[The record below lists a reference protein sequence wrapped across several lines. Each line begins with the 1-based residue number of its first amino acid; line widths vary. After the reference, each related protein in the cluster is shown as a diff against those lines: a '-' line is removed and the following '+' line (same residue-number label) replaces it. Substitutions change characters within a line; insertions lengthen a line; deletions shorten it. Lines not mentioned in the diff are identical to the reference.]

1 MIFFLLACYNEE
13 KAIKPVFRDI
23 LSAFGMSGVRIIL
36 VDDGSGDET
45 VGTADKMSQELKIPL
60 KILRHPC
67 NMGLGEA
74 LKTGL
79 GWICKNAAA
88 RDFVV
93 TMDCDNTHPP
103 ATARKM
109 ASMLPGCDV
118 VIASRFR
125 EGGCQKGVPFLRA
138 AVSRIASL
146 FFRLFYTAVSDWS
159 SGFRAY
165 RVEVIRELKI
175 PERIR
180 EKGFTSQME
189 ILLFLLRSGARI
201 CEVPLKMD
209 YSLKKS
215 RSKMRFFP
223 LIFSYAKFLLC
234 YLTNRKGQG

>member
-13 KAIKPVFRDI
+13 KAIEPVFRDI
-23 LSAFGMSGVRIIL
+23 LSVFGMSGYRIVL
-36 VDDGSGDET
+36 VDDGSGDGT
-45 VGTADKMSQELKIPL
+45 AGTADKMSQELKIPL

-67 NMGLGEA
+67 NMGLGAA

-79 GWICKNAAA
+79 GWICKNASGG
-88 RDFVV
+88 DFVV

-103 ATARKM
+103 ATAWKM
-109 ASMLPGCDV
+109 AAKLPGCDA

-125 EGGCQKGVPFLRA
+125 AGGRQKGVPFLRA
-138 AVSRIASL
+138 AVSRIASR
-146 FFRLFYTAVSDWS
+146 FFRLFYPAVSDWS

-165 RVEVIRELKI
+165 RVEVIRESKI

-180 EKGFTSQME
+180 EKGFISQLE
-189 ILLFLLRSGARI
+189 ILLMLLRGKAGI
-201 CEVPLKMD
+201 CEVPLRMD

-223 LIFSYAKFLLC
+223 LVFSYAKFLFC
-234 YLTNRKGQG
+234 YLTKHKGQV